1 MAYPKQW
8 PKFQEEQVRVGK
20 QVKAWFGLDA
30 FWVQFPTNLRWES
43 IKELRILPRHGV
55 FYLEWVYAKPS
66 QPHPLDPTKVLAID
80 HGVDNWL
87 TCVSNLGHSFIIDG
101 PKVKSFN
108 QGYNQEVARLRTN
121 KPQGFWSRHLSCIAE
136 KRNRKMRDA
145 VNKAALWVV
154 NSCLEHSIGRIIF
167 GWNQGQKQECNLGK
181 VNNQSFVFIPTD
193 WMGMS
198 YLTMVKNPTGG
209 EHLGSE

>member
-1 MAYPKQW
+1 
-8 PKFQEEQVRVGK
+8 
-20 QVKAWFGLDA
+20 
-30 FWVQFPTNLRWES
+30 
-43 IKELRILPRHGV
+43 
-55 FYLEWVYAKPS
+55 
-66 QPHPLDPTKVLAID
+66 
-80 HGVDNWL
+80 
-87 TCVSNLGHSFIIDG
+87 
-101 PKVKSFN
+101 
-108 QGYNQEVARLRTN
+108 
-121 KPQGFWSRHLSCIAE
+121 
-136 KRNRKMRDA
+136 
-145 VNKAALWVV
+145 VV